1 VKLFQAALAGAAVG
15 VVMMWGHQIVVGQAT
30 STPAASARQSSNA
43 QTIERGRYIVEIGG
57 CNDCHTAGYAEA
69 GGKAD
74 EKDRLKGDMLG
85 YRGPWG
91 TTYPTNLR
99 LTFSKMTEDQ
109 WLKYAKGLMTRPP
122 MPWFNVRAMTDADL
136 RAVYQYVKQMPGPV
150 GTAAPAFLAPEKAP
164 KQPYIQW
171 PGVK

>member
-1 VKLFQAALAGAAVG
+1 MKVYMGILACTGLLMILGYQAVN
-15 VVMMWGHQIVVGQAT
+15 GQA
-30 STPAASARQSSNA
+30 RQTGANA
-43 QTIERGRYIVEIGG
+43 TVERGRYIVEIGG

-69 GGKAD
+69 GGKAA
-74 EKDRLKGDMLG
+74 ESDRLKGDALG

-99 LTFSKMTEDQ
+99 LSLSKMTEDQ
-109 WLKYAKGLMTRPP
+109 WLTYGKALMTRPP

-136 RAVYQYVKQMPGPV
+136 RAVYQYIKQLPGGA
-150 GTAAPAFLAPEKAP
+150 GTAAPAFLAPDKAP
-164 KQPYIQW
+164 KAPFIQW

>member
-1 VKLFQAALAGAAVG
+1 VKVYRAALVGAGLAIVMGYQAVS
-15 VVMMWGHQIVVGQAT
+15 GQQAPRQ
-30 STPAASARQSSNA
+30 SAPAAQ
-43 QTIERGRYIVEIGG
+43 QIERGRYIVEIGG

-69 GGKAD
+69 GGKAA
-74 EKDRLKGDMLG
+74 ETDRLKGDALG

-99 LTFSKMTEDQ
+99 MTLSKLTEDQ
-109 WLKYAKGLMTRPP
+109 WVNYGKKLDTRPP

-136 RAVYQYVKQMPGPV
+136 RAVYQYIKAMPGGT
-150 GTAAPAFLAPEKAP
+150 GTAAPAFVPPTQTP